1 MNKRTKDLAVR
12 FVKDLILSVAASVF
26 AFLLLRWVTEPVSGF
41 SHKLAVWTGVA
52 ATASAIGLFTSNFY
66 KRERKVTSINS
77 VLHLLGAILIK
88 EVLLVTA
95 IFVGLVQV
103 NFPAEFSILL
113 LSDFVFTLLM
123 CQFVHI
129 SRGSQMKNVRQIS
142 AAKTVLVV
150 GTDDAAIEMA
160 RSLDASETF
169 SVVGLISEDKR
180 MDGRI
185 LADYPVYYSASPD
198 NMEELRWKL
207 GGIDCIFFTRSGSE
221 DAVGKKAESAGGRK
235 SSFSKSDLFVKRSF
249 DLTVSFI
256 LLVVFSPLIALCSL
270 LIKLDDGGP
279 VFYRQERMGKGG
291 RPFFLVKFRSMR
303 TDAESMGV
311 PALCSGEDDPRLTRI
326 GRFLRAH
333 HLDELPQLWNVFVGD
348 MSFVGYRPER
358 AYFINQIMQRD
369 NRFQYLFQLA
379 PGVTSY
385 STLYNGY
392 TDTIEKMITRL
403 DHDIYYLRSRSL
415 WFDAKI
421 LALTFLSIV
430 SGKKF

>member
-1 MNKRTKDLAVR
+1 M
-12 FVKDLILSVAASVF
+12 
-26 AFLLLRWVTEPVSGF
+26 E
-41 SHKLAVWTGVA
+41 
-52 ATASAIGLFTSNFY
+52 
-66 KRERKVTSINS
+66 
-77 VLHLLGAILIK
+77 
-88 EVLLVTA
+88 
-95 IFVGLVQV
+95 
-103 NFPAEFSILL
+103 
-113 LSDFVFTLLM
+113 
-123 CQFVHI
+123 
-129 SRGSQMKNVRQIS
+129 
-142 AAKTVLVV
+142 
-150 GTDDAAIEMA
+150 
-160 RSLDASETF
+160 
-169 SVVGLISEDKR
+169 
-180 MDGRI
+180 GRI
-185 LADYPVYYSASPD
+185 LADYPVYYSANP
-198 NMEELRWKL
+198 NNLEELRWKL
-207 GGIDCIFFTRSGSE
+207 GGIDCIFFTRSGGEEISHE
-221 DAVGKKAESAGGRK
+221 ASKTPVDRK
-235 SSFSKSDLFVKRSF
+235 STFSKTDLFVKRSF
-249 DLTVSFI
+249 DLGVSFV

-291 RPFFLVKFRSMR
+291 RLFHLVKFRSMR

-358 AYFINQIMQRD
+358 LYFVNQIMQRD

-403 DHDIYYLRSRSL
+403 DHDIYYLRSRSI